1 MNLRTILSK
10 LKSVFKGSTRNNE
23 FFGKVKFFDRKK
35 GFGFIVS
42 GEYEYFFHAG
52 STKLTEHRSL
62 QDGASVK
69 FNLIQGRKGPQADK
83 VEVL

>member
-1 MNLRTILSK
+1 MNLREILNN
-10 LKSVFKGSTRNNE
+10 LKNLFKGGKRNNE

-35 GFGFIVS
+35 GFGFIIS
-42 GEYEYFFHAG
+42 GKYEYFFHAG
-52 STKLTEHRSL
+52 STKLSEHRSL

-69 FNLIQGRKGPQADK
+69 FNLIQGRKGPQADN